1 MVMVQV
7 LMIILK
13 MGCKAKNV
21 FMEMLPTMVK
31 LLVVD
36 IATRERINKTR
47 DMMVVLME
55 SSL

>member
-1 MVMVQV
+1 
-7 LMIILK
+7 
-13 MGCKAKNV
+13 MGCKAKKV
-21 FMEMLPTMVK
+21 FMGMLLTMVK
-31 LLVVD
+31 LLVVA

>member
-1 MVMVQV
+1 
-7 LMIILK
+7 MIILK
-13 MGCKAKNV
+13 MGCKAKKV
-21 FMEMLPTMVK
+21 FMAMLPTMVK